1 MNTYKLIH
9 AAAFL
14 TGIMLTVFTSCIRE
28 DLPLCPP
35 DKPDEPELADYT
47 LYQTYTHHTGKEGA
61 DLFTVQAR
69 RSDVFIF
76 DENHRYVARQT
87 DSVPVQQT
95 LFGQTFRLPAG
106 KYTLVSWANLT
117 DQVNLTAL
125 TPGVSTLEEAKLI
138 LKAKTKALSNDKLN
152 YSDNALQPL
161 FFGQKEAVIEPGKSR
176 TDTLPVI
183 KNTNRIRVVIHW
195 RDKDGKPCNYSCNRG
210 ITVQISGTDGAYHF
224 DNSPAT
230 SPDEW
235 LHYMPFQSAPVD
247 STGLATDF
255 SMMRLIKERDQQL
268 VIRRPDSSR
277 VLYKAT
283 LLADNI
289 LHHPLINTQDDLDR
303 QDEYL
308 IELFLRCDLSKP
320 VPDPDPDP
328 TPDPD
333 PDPDPDPTPDPDPEP
348 DPDPDPSPPV
358 TNNTYI
364 QTYITI
370 NGWTIKLTD
379 SEIGM

>member
-1 MNTYKLIH
+1 MNTYRLIRPV
-9 AAAFL
+9 AFL
-14 TGIMLTVFTSCIRE
+14 SGAMLTAFTSCIRE

-35 DKPDEPELADYT
+35 DEPDKPELADYT

-69 RSDVFIF
+69 RSDVFVF
-76 DENHRYVARQT
+76 DENNRYVARQS
-87 DSVPVQQT
+87 DSVPMQQT
-95 LFGQTFRLPAG
+95 PFGQTLHLPAG
-106 KYTLVSWANLT
+106 QYTFVSWANLT
-117 DQVNLTAL
+117 DQVDLTAL
-125 TPGVSTLEEAKLI
+125 TPGVSTLEEARLT
-138 LKAKTKALSNDKLN
+138 LKTKTKAPTNDKLN
-152 YSDNALQPL
+152 YSDEALHPL
-161 FFGQKEAVIEPGKSR
+161 FFGQKEAMIKPGESR
-176 TDTLPVI
+176 VDTMPVI
-183 KNTNRIRVVIHW
+183 KNTNHIRVVIHW
-195 RDKDGKPCNYSCNRG
+195 RDKDGKPCNYSCYRG
-210 ITVQISGTDGAYHF
+210 IAVQISGTDGAYHF

-235 LHYMPFQSAPVD
+235 LHYMPFQSAQVD

-255 SMMRLIKERDQQL
+255 SVMRLFKERDQQL

-277 VLYKAT
+277 VLYKAA

-289 LHHPLINTQDDLDR
+289 LRHPLINTQDDLDR

-320 VPDPDPDP
+320 DPDPDPAPDPDPDPDP

-333 PDPDPDPTPDPDPEP
+333 PDP
-348 DPDPDPSPPV
+348 PV
-358 TNNTYI
+358 TNDTYI